1 MIHSQFLYGA
11 DYNPEQWL
19 KYPDILQEDIRLM
32 KEAHVNVACMGMFS
46 WPFLEKNDGEYDFAW
61 FIDIIDNLYA
71 NGISVILGTPSA
83 ARPRWLA
90 EKYPSVLRVNSKRQ
104 KSLFGER
111 HNHCFTS
118 IDYRKKT
125 YDINLRLAKALSN
138 HKGIILWHISNE
150 FSGDCHCDAC
160 QKAFRTC
167 IQDKYKTLDN
177 LNDAWYMAFWGHLYT
192 SFDQVE
198 SPSPLGDSSVNGH
211 NLDWK
216 RFVTHQTIDFMNN
229 EIKAIRDAGS
239 TLPITTNMMHYYTGQ
254 NYFKYKEHID
264 IVSWDSY
271 PKWHMHSDSDMAMD
285 HGMFHDIM
293 RSIKQKPFLLMEST
307 PSTTNWQPISRH
319 KRPKMNILSSLLAI
333 AHGSDSVQYFQWRQG
348 RGANEKFH
356 GAMVNHTGS
365 ANSRVFKDVT
375 NLGKI
380 LKDLTPLCGSHT
392 KSDIAMVYDFEN
404 LWALEDSSGPRNQ
417 GIKYKEQLQG
427 HYKALSRH
435 SVNIDFI
442 DMESDISAYKM
453 IIAPYLYMI
462 RDGFD
467 AKLTEFVKNGGIL
480 VAGALTGVVDENDLC
495 YLGTIPHGLHDIFGI
510 ESEEIDALYDHQSVK
525 ASSIK
530 GNALNFVG
538 DYTCTELC
546 EVVKCTSAE
555 KIVQY
560 TEDYYNTSPVLTSNK
575 VHEGYAYY
583 LTSTMPTEFYV
594 DFYEKILQKH
604 RIKSL
609 IPFKLPFTVH
619 ATSRYNNDNEYLF
632 VQNFNDTAETLALN
646 TLIAQGYTLMHGSAD
661 DDIIGGYETLIYK
674 KQIFS
679 ID

>member
-1 MIHSQFLYGA
+1 MQYLNAVSITQKQGGFFLIHSQFLYGA

-19 KYPDILQEDIRLM
+19 KHPDILQEDIRLM
-32 KEAHVNVACMGMFS
+32 KEAHVNVACMGMFA
-46 WPFLEKNDGEYDFAW
+46 WPFLEKTDGEYDFAW

-83 ARPRWLA
+83 ARPCWLA

-118 IDYRKKT
+118 SDYRKKT

-150 FSGDCHCDAC
+150 FSGDCHCDVC
-160 QKAFRTC
+160 QKAFRTW
-167 IQDKYKTLDN
+167 IQDRYKTLDN

-192 SFDQVE
+192 SFYQVE

-229 EIKAIRDAGS
+229 EIKVIKDAGS

-271 PKWHMHSDSDMAMD
+271 PKWHMHSNSDMAMD

-293 RSIKQKPFLLMEST
+293 RSIKQNPFLLMEST

-319 KRPKMNILSSLLAI
+319 KRHKMNILSSLLAI

-348 RGANEKFH
+348 RGAHEKFH

-480 VAGALTGVVDENDLC
+480 VAGALTGSSRRKRSML
-495 YLGTIPHGLHDIFGI
+495 FG
-510 ESEEIDALYDHQSVK
+510 H
-525 ASSIK
+525 
-530 GNALNFVG
+530 N
-538 DYTCTELC
+538 
-546 EVVKCTSAE
+546 
-555 KIVQY
+555 
-560 TEDYYNTSPVLTSNK
+560 
-575 VHEGYAYY
+575 
-583 LTSTMPTEFYV
+583 PT
-594 DFYEKILQKH
+594 
-604 RIKSL
+604 R
-609 IPFKLPFTVH
+609 
-619 ATSRYNNDNEYLF
+619 
-632 VQNFNDTAETLALN
+632 LA
-646 TLIAQGYTLMHGSAD
+646 
-661 DDIIGGYETLIYK
+661 
-674 KQIFS
+674 
-679 ID
+679 